1 MPDTASTAEN
11 HCKQFKPETVIG
23 KTMKRTL
30 FHIPKMDCPT
40 EASMVRIKLEEVLTI
55 RKLEFDFQNRMLTVF
70 HEADDELI
78 ENLLDE
84 LKLGSVKKE
93 TGFWDQSDIPEEST
107 QRKTLWIVLI
117 INFSFFVIE
126 LTTGLISKSMG
137 LVADSLDMLADA
149 FVYAISLYA
158 VGGTMVRKK
167 KVARMAGYF
176 QIFLALIG
184 FVEILRRFIGAE
196 KMPDFSIMII
206 VSSFALIANAICLYL
221 LYRVRSK
228 EAHMQASMIFTS
240 NDIAINLGVIIAGL
254 MVFWLDSGIPD
265 LVIGSIVFL
274 IVIRGAIHIL
284 RLGK

>member
-1 MPDTASTAEN
+1 MPNTASTAEK
-11 HCKQFKPETVIG
+11 HCKQFKSEPVMG
-23 KTMKRTL
+23 KTIKKTI

-40 EASMVRIKLEEVLTI
+40 EERMIRIKLEEVITI
-55 RKLEFDFQNRMLTVF
+55 RKLEFDFQNRMMTVF

-78 ENLLDE
+78 EKLLDE

-93 TGFWDQSDIPEEST
+93 TGFWDQSDISEEST

-117 INFSFFVIE
+117 INFSFFIIE

-158 VGGTMVRKK
+158 VGGTLVRKK
-167 KVARMAGYF
+167 KVASMAGYF

-184 FVEILRRFIGAE
+184 FVEILRRFISAE

-206 VSSFALIANAICLYL
+206 VSSFALIANIICLCL
-221 LYRVRSK
+221 LYRTRSK

-240 NDIAINLGVIIAGL
+240 NDVAINLGVIIAGL
-254 MVFWLDSGIPD
+254 LVYWLDSGIPD
-265 LVIGSIVFL
+265 LVVGSIVFF
-274 IVIRGAIHIL
+274 IVIRGAIQIL